1 MGETTDQIEHHIE
14 MKRQELQS
22 NFTELAQRLKA
33 ATDWRQQFRNHTVS
47 ALAAAF
53 AAGVLLAAMVRR
65 TSWAGAPPA
74 WARHARLSRQRQ
86 KAAAM

>member
-22 NFTELAQRLKA
+22 NFTELAQKVKT
-33 ATDWRQQFRNHTVS
+33 ATDWRRQFRNHTLS

-53 AAGVLLAAMVRR
+53 AGGVLLAAMVARNRR
-65 TSWAGAPPA
+65 ADSSADIGAA
-74 WARHARLSRQRQ
+74 SRSGRRVSNRRP
-86 KAAAM
+86 

>member
-22 NFTELAQRLKA
+22 NIKELAQRVQS
-33 ATDWRQQFRNHTVS
+33 ATDWRQQFRNHTLS

-53 AAGVLLAAMVRR
+53 AAEG
-65 TSWAGAPPA
+65 P
-74 WARHARLSRQRQ
+74 SR
-86 KAAAM
+86 

>member
-1 MGETTDQIEHHIE
+1 MGETTDQIEGHIQ

-22 NFTELAQRLKA
+22 NFTELAQRVRA

-53 AAGVLLAAMVRR
+53 AAGVLLAAIVGRNR
-65 TSWAGAPPA
+65 TAGAAPA
-74 WARHARLSRQRQ
+74 WARHARLSRQR
-86 KAAAM
+86 